1 MLQNRPTKKSAWLI
15 TWESSRE
22 DYLADLKRP
31 KIVAILKSRT
41 PLKTIKLLLP
51 ILYST
56 ESRLTFSQKLFH
68 CFRPRD
74 SDSFFS
80 EMQSIC
86 YGTNPWLRA
95 RHVSD
100 LYVHAFE
107 ATEHEILHWTEC
119 SFTTEDL
126 ETGKFIKNP
135 AREES
140 CDVNFYEMWRSFD

>member
-1 MLQNRPTKKSAWLI
+1 MSPKPHKKRKAWLI

-22 DYLADLKRP
+22 DYLANLKRP

-56 ESRLTFSQKLFH
+56 ESRLTFNQKIFH
-68 CFRPRD
+68 CFRPLN
-74 SDSFFS
+74 SDSIFL
-80 EMQSIC
+80 EMRSIC

-95 RHVSD
+95 RQVSD
-100 LYVHAFE
+100 LYVHAFK

-119 SFTTEDL
+119 SYTAEDS
-126 ETGKFIKNP
+126 ENGKFINYP
-135 AREES
+135 AREET
-140 CDVNFYEMWRSFD
+140 CDINFFEMWNSLD